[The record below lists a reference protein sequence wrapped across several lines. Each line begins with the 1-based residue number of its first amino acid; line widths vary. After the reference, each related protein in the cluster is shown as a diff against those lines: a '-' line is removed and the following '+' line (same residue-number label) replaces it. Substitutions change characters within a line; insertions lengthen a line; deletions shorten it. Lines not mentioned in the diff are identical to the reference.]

1 MNGMQVDYDEF
12 KKELLRQWSTSGKTG
27 KCRHSRQLKEKGEKP
42 YLGFSPFS
50 ILRPYGLGT
59 KLIFGLVVV
68 WPAGTLN
75 VGLVKVVY
83 PVFTADMILAVPLGT
98 QME

>member
-1 MNGMQVDYDEF
+1 MIDDR
-12 KKELLRQWSTSGKTG
+12 KA
-27 KCRHSRQLKEKGEKP
+27 CRDCSADFCGDLVLIHGTVCAKRHQKP
-42 YLGFSPFS
+42 YVGFSPFS